1 MEDSIKNIITA
12 LLADDDSALKE
23 LFRAQVEDAVNQ
35 FLQNEMTAVL
45 GYEPYARAGQDG
57 QRNYRNGYYNRSF
70 DSMLGDL
77 TVKTPRDRLG
87 LFKNA
92 LFEPYARRTST
103 LEETIIM
110 MYSKGITTREI
121 AELIEKM
128 YGQYYSPAT
137 VSNITKQTASLVE
150 EFHNRK
156 FKQSQYVCV
165 FLDATYIPLRRD
177 TVERETVNIAIG
189 IRSDGTKEV
198 LDYCIAPTENGVVWS
213 ELLSGLRQRGITDI
227 QLFIADGMVGLQGA
241 IERNYPQAKF
251 QRCWVHLERNLYG
264 YVRKADR
271 GDVVGEFKEIR
282 KAKNLPAARQK
293 LNDFIEHWKKRYK
306 RVEQLA
312 ELSGLFTFYDFP
324 EAIRSTIYTTNVI
337 ESFNK
342 QLKRQ
347 IDKKEQFPNEDAL
360 DRFVMTQVATYNDQ
374 NVSRIRRTRTGFT
387 SCKDTLDAM
396 F

>member
-45 GYEPYARAGQDG
+45 GYEPYERTGQDG
-57 QRNYRNGYYNRSF
+57 QRNYRNGYYNRAF
-70 DSMLGDL
+70 DSTLGNL

-92 LFEPYARRTST
+92 LFEPYSRHTST

-177 TVERETVNIAIG
+177 TVEREAVNIVIG

-213 ELLSGLRQRGITDI
+213 ELLSGLHQRGITDI

-264 YVRKADR
+264 YVRKA
-271 GDVVGEFKEIR
+271 
-282 KAKNLPAARQK
+282 KNLPAARQK

-312 ELSGLFTFYDFP
+312 ELSGLFTFYDFL

-347 IDKKEQFPNEDAL
+347 IDKKEQSPNENAL

-387 SCKDTLDAM
+387 SCKDTLDSM

>member
-45 GYEPYARAGQDG
+45 GYEPYERTGQDG
-57 QRNYRNGYYNRSF
+57 QRNYRNGYYNRAF
-70 DSMLGDL
+70 DSTLGNL
-77 TVKTPRDRLG
+77 TVKTPRNRMG

-92 LFEPYARRTST
+92 LFEPYSRHTST

-110 MYSKGITTREI
+110 MYSKGITTRKI

-177 TVERETVNIAIG
+177 TVEREAVNIVIG

-264 YVRKADR
+264 YVRKA
-271 GDVVGEFKEIR
+271 
-282 KAKNLPAARQK
+282 KNLPAARQK

-347 IDKKEQFPNEDAL
+347 IDKKEQSPNENAL

-387 SCKDTLDAM
+387 SCKDMLDSM

>member
-1 MEDSIKNIITA
+1 
-12 LLADDDSALKE
+12 
-23 LFRAQVEDAVNQ
+23 
-35 FLQNEMTAVL
+35 MTAVL
-45 GYEPYARAGQDG
+45 GYEPYERTGQDG
-57 QRNYRNGYYNRSF
+57 QRNYRNGYYNRAF
-70 DSMLGDL
+70 DSTLGNL

-92 LFEPYARRTST
+92 LFEPYARHTST

-150 EFHNRK
+150 EFHTRK

-177 TVERETVNIAIG
+177 TVEREAVNIAIG

-198 LDYCIAPTENGVVWS
+198 LDYCIALTGNGVVWS

-264 YVRKADR
+264 YVRKGDR

-282 KAKNLPAARQK
+282 KAKDLPAARQK
-293 LNDFIEHWKKRYK
+293 LNDFI
-306 RVEQLA
+306 
-312 ELSGLFTFYDFP
+312 
-324 EAIRSTIYTTNVI
+324 
-337 ESFNK
+337 
-342 QLKRQ
+342 
-347 IDKKEQFPNEDAL
+347 
-360 DRFVMTQVATYNDQ
+360 
-374 NVSRIRRTRTGFT
+374 
-387 SCKDTLDAM
+387 
-396 F
+396 

>member
-1 MEDSIKNIITA
+1 MSLTNGLVRMDSETIAMATIT
-12 LLADDDSALKE
+12 
-23 LFRAQVEDAVNQ
+23 
-35 FLQNEMTAVL
+35 
-45 GYEPYARAGQDG
+45 EPLT
-57 QRNYRNGYYNRSF
+57 QRWAN
-70 DSMLGDL
+70 L

-92 LFEPYARRTST
+92 LFEPYARHTST

-177 TVERETVNIAIG
+177 TVEREAVNIVIG

-264 YVRKADR
+264 YVRKA
-271 GDVVGEFKEIR
+271 
-282 KAKNLPAARQK
+282 KNLPAARQK

-347 IDKKEQFPNEDAL
+347 IDKKERFPNEDAL
-360 DRFVMTQVATYNDQ
+360 DCFVMTQVATYNDQ

>member
-1 MEDSIKNIITA
+1 MDWS
-12 LLADDDSALKE
+12 
-23 LFRAQVEDAVNQ
+23 
-35 FLQNEMTAVL
+35 
-45 GYEPYARAGQDG
+45 GW

-70 DSMLGDL
+70 DSTLGNL
-77 TVKTPRDRLG
+77 TVKTPRDRLE

-92 LFEPYARRTST
+92 LFEPYARHTST

-110 MYSKGITTREI
+110 MYSKGITTR
-121 AELIEKM
+121 K
-128 YGQYYSPAT
+128 
-137 VSNITKQTASLVE
+137 
-150 EFHNRK
+150 
-156 FKQSQYVCV
+156 
-165 FLDATYIPLRRD
+165 
-177 TVERETVNIAIG
+177 
-189 IRSDGTKEV
+189 
-198 LDYCIAPTENGVVWS
+198 
-213 ELLSGLRQRGITDI
+213 ITDI

-264 YVRKADR
+264 YVRKAKD
-271 GDVVGEFKEIR
+271 
-282 KAKNLPAARQK
+282 LPAARQK

>member
-23 LFRAQVEDAVNQ
+23 LFRAQVEDTVNQ

-45 GYEPYARAGQDG
+45 GYEPYAQTGQDG

-70 DSMLGDL
+70 DSTLGDL

-92 LFEPYARRTST
+92 LFEPYARHTST

-128 YGQYYSPAT
+128 YGQYYSPVT
-137 VSNITKQTASLVE
+137 VSNIT
-150 EFHNRK
+150 
-156 FKQSQYVCV
+156 KQSQYVCV
-165 FLDATYIPLRRD
+165 FLDAIYIPLRRD
-177 TVERETVNIAIG
+177 TVEREAVNIAIG

-241 IERNYPQAKF
+241 IERSYPQAKF

-264 YVRKADR
+264 YVRKAKD
-271 GDVVGEFKEIR
+271 
-282 KAKNLPAARQK
+282 LPAARQK

-360 DRFVMTQVATYNDQ
+360 DRFVMT
-374 NVSRIRRTRTGFT
+374 
-387 SCKDTLDAM
+387 
-396 F
+396 